1 MIGNGKCEIP
11 KIWEVYGEETN
22 EIVGRTNSRRL
33 EKMIKSASGVS
44 NRKLRIDVG
53 VLKEML
59 EDREI
64 E

>member
-1 MIGNGKCEIP
+1 MAGVCE
-11 KIWEVYGEETN
+11 GETI